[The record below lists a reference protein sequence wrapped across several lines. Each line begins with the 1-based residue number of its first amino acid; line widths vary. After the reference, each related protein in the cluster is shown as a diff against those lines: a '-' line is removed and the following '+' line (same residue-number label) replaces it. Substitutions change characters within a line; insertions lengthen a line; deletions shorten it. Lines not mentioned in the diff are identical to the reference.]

1 MSIMTI
7 GVIVQIAISILSI
20 IVMLTVKFNDIKHI
34 GEDVNEI
41 KKTIM
46 KHEARI
52 SFLEGKL
59 NGKS

>member
-1 MSIMTI
+1 MTI
-7 GVIVQIAISILSI
+7 GVIVQTAISILSI

-34 GEDVNEI
+34 GEDVSEI

-52 SFLEGKL
+52 SFIEGKL

>member
-1 MSIMTI
+1 MSIVSA
-7 GVIVQIAISILSI
+7 GVIVQIATSILSI
-20 IVMLTVKFNDIKHI
+20 VILLAIKFNDIKHI